1 MTLLFNVGID
11 IFAATI
17 TVIIYY
23 SYKNDFGNT
32 YDNWLMVRI
41 EGAVLLAI
49 LADIAMWVLNG
60 KSGTGVRGASYAV
73 SMIYFMMQ
81 LLVGLAWLKYA
92 WYRVFGE
99 NMSRKGELLS
109 RGIPL
114 FLLGVCIAFT
124 PLTGWCFYLDE
135 YNYYHRGALSTP
147 MFVFIL
153 AYLLTASAMALARY
167 RQEVFVDRK
176 KELLSIAFFA
186 VPPLVGGVIQVA
198 IYGVSLV
205 WPSMVISCLMI
216 LLNKESRTISQD
228 SLTGLNNRRS
238 MEKYLR
244 GYGEGGQAGAIALL
258 MMDINDFK
266 QINDQYGHH
275 TGDAALIQ
283 TANILR
289 RTFNGTSAFLARF
302 GGDEF
307 VVFLA
312 GAKASEVDETV
323 RKIRDH
329 FAAFNQTG
337 QFPFGL
343 TVSIGYAVSEG
354 KAPNRIANLIKQA
367 DENMYREK
375 TRYHQ
380 RKP

>member
-11 IFAATI
+11 IFAAII

-60 KSGTGVRGASYAV
+60 KSGTGVRRSSYAV

-244 GYGEGGQAGAIALL
+244 GYGGGRTGG
-258 MMDINDFK
+258 
-266 QINDQYGHH
+266 GH
-275 TGDAALIQ
+275 
-283 TANILR
+283 
-289 RTFNGTSAFLARF
+289 SAPDD
-302 GGDEF
+302 G
-307 VVFLA
+307 
-312 GAKASEVDETV
+312 
-323 RKIRDH
+323 
-329 FAAFNQTG
+329 
-337 QFPFGL
+337 
-343 TVSIGYAVSEG
+343 
-354 KAPNRIANLIKQA
+354 
-367 DENMYREK
+367 
-375 TRYHQ
+375 HQ
-380 RKP
+380 RF